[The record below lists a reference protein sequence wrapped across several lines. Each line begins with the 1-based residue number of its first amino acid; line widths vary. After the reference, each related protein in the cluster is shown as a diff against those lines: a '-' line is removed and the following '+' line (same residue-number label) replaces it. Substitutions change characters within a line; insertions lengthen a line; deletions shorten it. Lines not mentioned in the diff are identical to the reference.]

1 MSGLV
6 IRPGTEMY
14 SECGNEG
21 NPRRYLIPSSH
32 FCQNVHV
39 SDENAQLRL
48 LPRADGL
55 YAPLYE
61 HPQELLR

>member
-6 IRPGTEMY
+6 IRQDTEMY

-39 SDENAQLRL
+39 SDENAQ
-48 LPRADGL
+48 
-55 YAPLYE
+55 
-61 HPQELLR
+61 